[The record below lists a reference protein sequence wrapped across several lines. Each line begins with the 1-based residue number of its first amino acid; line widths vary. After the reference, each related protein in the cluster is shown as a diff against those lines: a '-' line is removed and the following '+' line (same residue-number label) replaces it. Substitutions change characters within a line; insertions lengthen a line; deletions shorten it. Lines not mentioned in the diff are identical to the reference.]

1 VADFLETK
9 MLKKMYSS
17 LVLMLL
23 SVAAYAE
30 CGVGYCRGVG
40 AQVVQTATVTST
52 GVYFWL
58 PTAATSAVLGCS
70 LDQGYYVVL
79 SNSNPSYKDIYATYL
94 TAIATNQ
101 YFLISLD
108 ASCHVASIRTW
119 NN

>member
-1 VADFLETK
+1 
-9 MLKKMYSS
+9 MHSR
-17 LVLMLL
+17 VLMMVAAFLFC
-23 SVAAYAE
+23 SVANSE
-30 CGVGYCRGVG
+30 CGIGYCRGIG

-52 GVYFWL
+52 GVYFYL
-58 PTAATSAVLGCS
+58 PSTATNAVLGCP

-79 SNSNPSYKDIYATYL
+79 SNTNPSYKDIYATYL

>member
-1 VADFLETK
+1 MKRKVFCL
-9 MLKKMYSS
+9 
-17 LVLMLL
+17 LVLMLIGV
-23 SVAAYAE
+23 VANAE
-30 CGVGYCRGVG
+30 CGTGYCRGVG

-58 PTAATSAVLGCS
+58 PSTATSAVLGCT

-101 YFLISLD
+101 YFLLSLD
-108 ASCHVASIRTW
+108 SSCHVASIRTW